1 MNHNV
6 REQVISRLIERLFRA
21 IPGESMESLTDQ
33 YAPVFRK
40 MDNEELGKVWEK
52 TAGFSDAQLYI
63 LDERVSDHIQRRQN
77 SPRVGSDVCLLF
89 QTFIKS

>member
-1 MNHNV
+1 MHIQV
-6 REQVISRLIERLFRA
+6 REQMISRLIERLFRA
-21 IPGESMESLTDQ
+21 IPGDSVDEITER

-40 MDNEELGKVWEK
+40 MDNEELSKVWEK